1 MVMRM
6 VRINLFMVTVIL
18 ISIGVVMIYSASG
31 IYAAERYKDSLFFLK
46 RHISFIVVGSALALG
61 IMLSDYNYL
70 RRFAKPMVAAA
81 LVLLVLVLIPHI
93 GREVAGARRWF
104 RFRFLSFQPSEF
116 ANLALVVY
124 IADFIC
130 RKEAKI
136 KSLFKGLFPAV
147 AVLGVTALLILL
159 QPDLGTTI
167 ALAAVVFIMLFVAG
181 VPWRYLLFIFLGAG
195 LMLYVL
201 IVSEPYRMR
210 RITAFLNPWA
220 DPRGSGFQIIQSQI
234 AMGSG
239 GIFGVGLGH
248 SMQKLFYLPAA
259 HTDFIFSIIGEELGL
274 IGTLAVIA
282 AFGVFAY
289 AGMRIAL
296 DSRDPFG
303 KLLAGGLT
311 SMIVVQALMNMAAVT
326 GLMPITGIPLPLVS
340 AGGSS
345 LTLTLACIGLILA
358 VARNGGATRVRLVRP
373 KQTRGSQGAG
383 TSEWRRDSGA
393 HLPRVDGGRP
403 ARRRGA

>member
-274 IGTLAVIA
+274 IGTAGVIILFLVFMRLSLKVIA
-282 AFGVFAY
+282 NARDRFGYFLSLGLV
-289 AGMRIAL
+289 
-296 DSRDPFG
+296 
-303 KLLAGGLT
+303 LLLSFKAIVNIGVSCGIMPTKGL
-311 SMIVVQALMNMAAVT
+311 
-326 GLMPITGIPLPLVS
+326 PLPFIS
-340 AGGSS
+340 YGGSS
-345 LTLTLACIGLILA
+345 FIFDMISVGLLLNI
-358 VARNGGATRVRLVRP
+358 ARVGESPDEG
-373 KQTRGSQGAG
+373 
-383 TSEWRRDSGA
+383 
-393 HLPRVDGGRP
+393 
-403 ARRRGA
+403 